1 MPNATIDINNG
12 EVLLPNE
19 GLEIDGSTPTIDDVT
34 QEQIDEIENGYAI
47 GTDVTDVLEP
57 SDIPVSESE
66 TVYRKRL
73 VKVVSGK
80 IVAERIIYMKRFAI
94 AAAGGMGD
102 GYAFLAPTFDPI
114 SGAII
119 YTPISVT
126 LN

>member
-1 MPNATIDINNG
+1 MPSALIRRLFRKEITAGDINGDG
-12 EVLLPNE
+12 EV
-19 GLEIDGSTPTIDDVT
+19 
-34 QEQIDEIENGYAI
+34 
-47 GTDVTDVLEP
+47 DVTDVVEP
-57 SDIPVSESE
+57 SDIPVYENE

-80 IVAERIIYMKRFAI
+80 IVAERIIYMKRYAI

-102 GYAFLAPTFDPI
+102 GYAFLAPNLDPLTG
-114 SGAII
+114 SII